1 MAKSD
6 AYRPPSGM
14 GYLVDCQANLLNNL
28 NTRVVVPIFPAA
40 EAERGAPRLNPIL
53 DVCGE
58 PHVMVT
64 QFAGSMPIRQLGER
78 VTSLIEH
85 NLAIDNAIDMLLNG
99 Y

>member
-1 MAKSD
+1 MEKYD

-14 GYLVDCQANLLNNL
+14 GYLVDCQGNLLNNL
-28 NTRVVVPIFPAA
+28 YTRVVVPIFPAA

-58 PHVMVT
+58 PQVMFT
-64 QFAGSMPIRQLGER
+64 QFAGSMPIRER
-78 VTSLIEH
+78 VTSLIEQ